1 MLLEATYGGG
11 PQAKCFV
18 GIEILILM
26 MQIPTTSFSYLG
38 ACSVVIPGLGL
49 AASYVQRRGFCN
61 NHPVN
66 ICMSVKRVK
75 MIERS

>member
-18 GIEILILM
+18 DIEILILM

-38 ACSVVIPGLGL
+38 ACSVVIPGLGQ
-49 AASYVQRRGFCN
+49 AASYVQR
-61 NHPVN
+61 
-66 ICMSVKRVK
+66 
-75 MIERS
+75 